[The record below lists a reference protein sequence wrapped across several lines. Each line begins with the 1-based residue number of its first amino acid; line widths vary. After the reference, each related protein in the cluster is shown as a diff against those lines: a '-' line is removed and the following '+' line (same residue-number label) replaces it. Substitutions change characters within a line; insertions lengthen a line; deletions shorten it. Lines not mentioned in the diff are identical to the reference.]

1 MRGAD
6 ELGELDALIEQQ
18 AQLVRSEHGIRFED
32 VFPLKVLKQNMLLM
46 MMIIIIYN
54 FLIPFF

>member
-32 VFPLKVLKQNMLLM
+32 VFPLQVLKQNMLLM
-46 MMIIIIYN
+46 MTRKS
-54 FLIPFF
+54 

>member
-6 ELGELDALIEQQ
+6 ELGELDALIEEQ

-32 VFPLKVLKQNMLLM
+32 VFPLQVLKQNMLLM
-46 MMIIIIYN
+46 MMIIYN
-54 FLIPFF
+54 FPIPFF

>member
-1 MRGAD
+1 VRGAD
-6 ELGELDALIEQQ
+6 ELGELDALIEEQ

-32 VFPLKVLKQNMLLM
+32 VFPLQVLKQNMLLM
-46 MMIIIIYN
+46 MMIIYN

>member
-1 MRGAD
+1 MREVD
-6 ELGELDALIEQQ
+6 EPGELDALIEQQ
-18 AQLVRSEHGIRFED
+18 AQLPRSEHGIRFED